1 MDMSRVSTCSIALID
16 HPPEKAM
23 EIIAAAGYKKVDL
36 LEKLPHLSLFPPECD
51 PTALKAAADAHGLQI
66 ANLATYVGGGQHGR
80 RTNWAFHGWEVPN
93 PERFASC
100 GFSSEEPTERETE
113 LGQLRRAVD
122 LAVYFGARS
131 IRVMAGNNDPKT
143 LDKIVPWFQRAAEYA
158 NEKKVY
164 MGLENHSAGIAGTP
178 KLCVELAEKVGSPFF
193 GVLYEPGNIMHQ
205 MNTDYKA
212 ALDTMK
218 EYVVHCHFKDW
229 APSKGYTMLGEG
241 AIDFPWIVEEL
252 DKVGYDG
259 DFALEYELPTPL
271 DTRDAETGIKKFFE
285 AFASFFKAT

>member
-36 LEKLPHLSLFPPECD
+36 LERLPHLSLFPDECD
-51 PTALKAAADAHGLQI
+51 PAGPKAAAEAHDLQI
-66 ANLATYVGGGQHGR
+66 ANLATYVGGGKHGR
-80 RTNWAFHGWEVPN
+80 MTNWNMHGWKVPN
-93 PERFASC
+93 PERFSDY
-100 GFSSEEPTERETE
+100 GFSNVNPMEKEIE
-113 LGQLRRAVD
+113 LDQLRRAID

-143 LDKIVPWFQRAAEYA
+143 LDKIVPWFQKAAEYA
-158 NEKKVY
+158 AEKKVY
-164 MGLENHSAGIAGTP
+164 MGLENHSGGIAGTP

-193 GVLYEPGNIMHQ
+193 GVLFEPGNLMDHTV
-205 MNTDYKA
+205 NDYRS
-212 ALDTMK
+212 ALEIMK
-218 EYVVHCHFKDW
+218 EHVVHCHFKDW
-229 APSKGYTMLGEG
+229 SPTERYTMLGEG
-241 AIDFPWIVEEL
+241 VIDFPWIVEQLEAA
-252 DKVGYDG
+252 GYEG

-285 AFASFFKAT
+285 AFASM